1 MNLGNTTRL
10 HGPTRPRG
18 GRPGAAHP
26 AAPEAGGGGR
36 GELEAM
42 KRLILAMWRELSALE
57 AAGAVRRAGAAVDL
71 PLEMRRFESDLIRC
85 ALVHTAGR
93 QRRAARLLGMSVA
106 TLNAKIRRYRID
118 ADEILKHVAAPRHG
132 NQQGEKDVEEQRVPV
147 EHS

>member
-1 MNLGNTTRL
+1 MNLGNTIRL
-10 HGPTRPRG
+10 HGPARPRG
-18 GRPGAAHP
+18 GPPGAVKP
-26 AAPEAGGGGR
+26 SAPEVGGDEC
-36 GELEAM
+36 GEIGAM

-57 AAGAVRRAGAAVDL
+57 AAGAARRAGAAVDL

-132 NQQGEKDVEEQRVPV
+132 NQQGAKDVEEQRVSA